1 MLLNIT
7 PDHLDRHGGMEGYVR
22 AKRRIFDKL
31 IHDPKII
38 IGIDDEIT
46 RSIYQQLKHETDFSV
61 IPISGM
67 KFQKKEL
74 ALKVGI

>member
-1 MLLNIT
+1 M
-7 PDHLDRHGGMEGYVR
+7 DRHGGMDGYVR
-22 AKRRIFDKL
+22 AKRRIFDEL
-31 IHDPKII
+31 IYDPKII

-61 IPISGM
+61 IPISGYTIP
-67 KFQKKEL
+67 KEEL